1 MTEDES
7 PPPSRPEDIQSEVVK
22 ALVQV
27 HLPHDVQAP
36 QSPDSLLGVDLDQQV
51 TLPPLLEKGLAQSGV
66 STTEL
71 LVKTIALEVTLKYLE
86 RDIAKLEDQ
95 IKAVDGKRW
104 SEGRMIAVIGLVVAL
119 VVAITKLV
127 G

>member
-1 MTEDES
+1 MA
-7 PPPSRPEDIQSEVVK
+7 I
-22 ALVQV
+22 
-27 HLPHDVQAP
+27 
-36 QSPDSLLGVDLDQQV
+36 
-51 TLPPLLEKGLAQSGV
+51 

-71 LVKTIALEVTLKYLE
+71 WVKTLALEVTIKYLE
-86 RDIAKLEDQ
+86 RDIARLEDQ